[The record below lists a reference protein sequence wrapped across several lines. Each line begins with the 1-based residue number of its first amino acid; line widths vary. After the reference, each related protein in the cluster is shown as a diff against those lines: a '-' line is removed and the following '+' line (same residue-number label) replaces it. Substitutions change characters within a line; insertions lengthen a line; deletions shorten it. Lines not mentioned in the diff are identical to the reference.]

1 MTDQSYRDQLA
12 TARKLAECQGARL
25 TGTVMRQIAAALD
38 AAVATADDQLAAPTV
53 EPETVW
59 HLELFVAG
67 RAAPQGSK
75 HARPIFKGRGAAK
88 VFTGKVVNVESSKSG
103 VDAWRGDVRTACLTA
118 WAGQAPL
125 DGPLV
130 LEVEF
135 IRKRPAGAPKS
146 YTPDANTQ
154 PDLSKLVRSTEDAIT
169 SAGVWAD
176 DGRVVRT
183 VSSKRC
189 AEIGEVPGAH
199 IRIGRRTPARELWL
213 AAKEAQKNG
222 PSDRPGASQPPP
234 PVPVGAE
241 PPHGSD
247 AHSGPTGTPDF
258 WASLPGQTPGTVEN
272 GAQMPLEA
280 AK

>member
-1 MTDQSYRDQLA
+1 MND
-12 TARKLAECQGARL
+12 RL
-25 TGTVMRQIAAALD
+25 TQAARAAFNTALTASTDFDWDRQGELQIEHWRGVARAAAAALEIP
-38 AAVATADDQLAAPTV
+38 VPP
-53 EPETVW
+53 EPEWLLDV
-59 HLELFVAG
+59 FVAG
-67 RAAPQGSK
+67 RPAPQGSK

-213 AAKEAQKNG
+213 AAKTEKANTASE
-222 PSDRPGASQPPP
+222 PFSRPETVNPPTGSGQPPL
-234 PVPVGAE
+234 V
-241 PPHGSD
+241 SD
-247 AHSGPTGTPDF
+247 AHSGPTATPDF
-258 WASLPGQTPGTVEN
+258 WASLPGQTPETVEN
-272 GAQMPLEA
+272 GAQMPLGA
-280 AK
+280 TK